1 MAKKRSPQKPSP
13 KKSPRKS
20 KGFQSEPP
28 IQEKAPPENVKIGP
42 LDPPPPSGS
51 KGT

>member
-1 MAKKRSPQKPSP
+1 MAKKRLPQKPSA
-13 KKSPRKS
+13 KKSPRKRN
-20 KGFQSEPP
+20 KSEPP

-42 LDPPPPSGS
+42 LDPPPPGS